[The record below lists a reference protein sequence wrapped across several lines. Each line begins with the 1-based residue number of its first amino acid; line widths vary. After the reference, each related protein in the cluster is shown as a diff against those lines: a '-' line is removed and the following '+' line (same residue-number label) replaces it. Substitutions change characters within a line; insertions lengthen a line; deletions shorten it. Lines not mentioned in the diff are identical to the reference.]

1 MPRVSELFFKTAIV
15 FLILGIVA
23 GLQMA
28 ISGDHGAFPAHAHIN
43 LLGWVTSAIF
53 GGYYALNPAKAERRV
68 AMIHYGLY
76 TVGLV
81 IMLPSRS
88 WRSARWSLPP
98 PCWSSPSWSSRRRQ
112 RCVRPLRP
120 PRTEQFREKRV
131 TVFRPELRKNE

>member
-15 FLILGIVA
+15 FLILGIAA

-53 GGYYALNPAKAERRV
+53 GGYYALNPAKAERRL

-76 TVGLV
+76 TLGIVV
-81 IMLPSRS
+81 MLPALYLMLHGNPALEPIVAGGSLVVAAAVLIFAVVVFS
-88 WRSARWSLPP
+88 PDTERSASGMRAA
-98 PCWSSPSWSSRRRQ
+98 SR
-112 RCVRPLRP
+112 
-120 PRTEQFREKRV
+120 
-131 TVFRPELRKNE
+131 